1 MPLIPAWIKA
11 VLTKPSQSMAAR
23 SRVPV
28 IFLGIPAEN
37 SRFFA
42 LNIAQRTYGA
52 PAQSPSFVP
61 GSRPPVKAPVVAVHT
76 ATTNRGA
83 PALCLVAA
91 LGVVVREIGAS
102 AP

>member
-1 MPLIPAWIKA
+1 MLLIPAGIKA

-37 SRFFA
+37 SRQFA
-42 LNIAQRTYGA
+42 LNVARTTYD
-52 PAQSPSFVP
+52 
-61 GSRPPVKAPVVAVHT
+61 
-76 ATTNRGA
+76 A
-83 PALCLVAA
+83 PALCLVVA
-91 LGVVVREIGAS
+91 LGSWVREIGAS

>member
-11 VLTKPSQSMAAR
+11 VLTKPSQSMAER

-37 SRFFA
+37 SRQFA

-52 PAQSPSFVP
+52 PAQFPSVVP
-61 GSRPPVKAPVVAVHT
+61 GSRAPVKTPAVAVHT

-83 PALCLVAA
+83 PALCVVAA
-91 LGVVVREIGAS
+91 LGVVVHEIGAS

>member
-1 MPLIPAWIKA
+1 M
-11 VLTKPSQSMAAR
+11 
-23 SRVPV
+23 
-28 IFLGIPAEN
+28 
-37 SRFFA
+37 
-42 LNIAQRTYGA
+42 
-52 PAQSPSFVP
+52 
-61 GSRPPVKAPVVAVHT
+61 VAVHT